1 MQYRTI
7 FLVLLLFKICLY
19 IFYTLHIQKA
29 HEIAKDQP
37 ISNDIEY
44 INNINIVD
52 INSLF
57 DLLHDKESQYEQQ
70 LENLNVLSFKSLIDE
85 KYKKNSTRNNIASK
99 EFEKEIRLYLRVDEK
114 RVQATDTFVTH
125 LKNIANKHTKP
136 VGTKYAVYPAIIDKV
151 L

>member
-7 FLVLLLFKICLY
+7 FLLLLLFKICSY

-57 DLLHDKESQYEQQ
+57 DLLHDKESQYEKQ

-99 EFEKEIRLYLRVDEK
+99 EKF
-114 RVQATDTFVTH
+114 H
-125 LKNIANKHTKP
+125 HKNRKNTIASE
-136 VGTKYAVYPAIIDKV
+136 
-151 L
+151 